1 MISFICLSLFF
12 TEEEM
17 KTRSGFVVTRGKA
30 VVLILLF
37 LCSLTAVGLLVYF
50 FTERPCATLGGSVE
64 SSTPA
69 SETSSSSQSSSKII
83 ENIRLPRDVLPH
95 HYDVR
100 LLPILE
106 TGNFSILGRVS
117 VDIEC
122 KEVTDRI
129 VLHSVDIVVDPKS
142 VQLIHKVNQAHALSV
157 SGIDYDTKLEFL
169 IVRLDHKLTK
179 GSNYTLSMDFVGN
192 LTDRLKGFYRSNY
205 KEDGETK
212 SEF

>member
-30 VVLILLF
+30 LVLILLF

-69 SETSSSSQSSSKII
+69 SETSSSSSSSSKII

-179 GSNYTLSMDFVGN
+179 GSNYTLSMDFLGN